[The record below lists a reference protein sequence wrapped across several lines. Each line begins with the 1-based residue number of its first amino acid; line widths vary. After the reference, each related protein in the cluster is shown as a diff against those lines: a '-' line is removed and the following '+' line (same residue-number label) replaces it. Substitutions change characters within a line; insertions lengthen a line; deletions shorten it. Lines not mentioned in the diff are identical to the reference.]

1 MKKIVVLAA
10 AIAVCFGTAFAEKY
24 VSANDLDVQELKKNI
39 TTEDGFVIHATDAQP
54 VKVINV
60 GGAQGPS
67 TFGNETFSRVI
78 DVRGTGTVTARS
90 ISIKAKAGETL
101 TVYFKS
107 AGDADRTLYILDQEG
122 NVIQSAVAPA
132 RQNPIVELNFKV
144 PSAGEYFVASKG
156 SGIYIYEVILE

>member
-39 TTEDGFVIHATDAQP
+39 TTEDGFVIRATDAQP
-54 VKVINV
+54 VKIISS
-60 GGAQGPS
+60 GAAQGPN
-67 TFGNETFSRVI
+67 TFGNETFSKII

-107 AGDADRTLYILDQEG
+107 AADADRTLYILDQEG
-122 NVIQSAVAPA
+122 NVVHSAVAIG
-132 RQNPIVELNFKV
+132 RQNPIAETKFKI